1 MQIDHVTFSKTG
13 GAGVVAQTIAKAQVG
28 LGHDAK
34 VLTVVDSDLRSQ
46 PLRKPAITLTAA
58 ADEWLASSRSKNS
71 LFSPLRA
78 NLESL
83 GHKEIRPDSII
94 HLHWITGVLNQ
105 KSLLTLLDAGRK
117 AVWTLHDMNP
127 FTGGCHHS
135 HDCNEF
141 LGDCSYCPQA
151 RPLFQKV
158 VSINLSKKQ
167 LPKHYPNL
175 RIVSPTSWMSEQAKL
190 SSVFRDQD
198 CSVIANPIDDAFF
211 KQPTSLGSKEKLAI
225 GARDFVSV
233 VIAKD
238 LKDQNKNLGFILQA
252 LELASFA
259 VDRPLTLLMVGKNG
273 GSFSSPLV
281 SVRWLGELRAAQIAE
296 VATAADCVLS
306 ASIAE
311 SAGMTI
317 VECAAMGIPSIALEN
332 GGTASLISD
341 GETGFLAKDM
351 ESFVRRV
358 TELAKD
364 NSLLAKF
371 GQSAQLK
378 ARGHKPDQIAN
389 SYIDLYESMA

>member
-1 MQIDHVTFSKTG
+1 
-13 GAGVVAQTIAKAQVG
+13 
-28 LGHDAK
+28 
-34 VLTVVDSDLRSQ
+34 
-46 PLRKPAITLTAA
+46 
-58 ADEWLASSRSKNS
+58 
-71 LFSPLRA
+71 
-78 NLESL
+78 
-83 GHKEIRPDSII
+83 
-94 HLHWITGVLNQ
+94 
-105 KSLLTLLDAGRK
+105 
-117 AVWTLHDMNP
+117 MNP

-317 VECAAMGIPSIALEN
+317 VECAAMGIPSIALAN